1 MKWTSECVN
10 ALFDCVKP
18 ENKDVL
24 SKNIPNIHFLMRH
37 KSAKFTLYNTR
48 MTKYTYILI
57 LFLFGC
63 SPLFS
68 QVQHRADKASE
79 IRRTVEIKGS
89 VQGKENLEGISGV
102 EVSSDKGVYAIT
114 DALGDYRIRVSIGDE
129 LIFKSPEFETKRYV
143 VKSDED
149 VDVRVEGYSESS
161 SSRTSS
167 KILRDN
173 QVSMHKSY
181 LDSAYTYRKTN
192 IEKSIDFIT
201 KSIAQLGR
209 RGNKS
214 ELALSLTALGEVYH
228 YHRQYDLAITSFKD
242 ALEANKTSKT
252 TLLLG
257 NSYLSNKDFKNA
269 EQVLNPLLKVRNL
282 IAYQQVQLYENLGD
296 VYTGLGT
303 INKAVDFYEEGLV
316 VARKNQITPKMTDL
330 NSKIADAYA
339 TDDKSIEAEGY
350 YGNSLKLA
358 EKEAPQ
364 RAIQEKEK
372 VADFYNKNSRYDE
385 EIQFRKKSLNELNSL
400 PKSEV
405 EKKSGTINA
414 DTITTQ
420 RINYKIANA
429 YIAQDKYELAIPYLK
444 QSIVEADSDDDLVV
458 QKDATRKLSE
468 VYEFKGDFTKALAT
482 YQAYVSVVDTL
493 YIRKEQEISRAAR
506 FNREISTKQSRISG
520 LEQERE
526 LSQSKY
532 DLALTGQQ
540 LIEETNK
547 RQKWVIYSLIFGL
560 ILMGLA
566 TFFFYRSNQQQ
577 KLANNLLALKSLR
590 SQMNPHFIFNA
601 LNSVNNYIAKSDER
615 SANRYLSEFSTL
627 MRSVLENSEEDFISL
642 PKELELLELYV
653 KLEHSRFPDKFD
665 YEIIIDEH
673 LDVASFQIPP
683 MLLQPYIENS
693 IWHGLRYKK
702 EKGHLNIELR
712 QKDKET
718 IEITITDD
726 GIGRK
731 KSATLKTTNQ
741 KKQKS
746 KGMGNIKK
754 RVAILNDMY
763 KEKVDVHISDLE
775 SDGSGTKVVF
785 TLKKD

>member
-1 MKWTSECVN
+1 
-10 ALFDCVKP
+10 
-18 ENKDVL
+18 
-24 SKNIPNIHFLMRH
+24 MR
-37 KSAKFTLYNTR
+37 
-48 MTKYTYILI
+48 KYAYILI
-57 LFLFGC
+57 LFFLGC
-63 SPLFS
+63 YPLLS
-68 QVQHRADKASE
+68 QVNRETNKVSE
-79 IRRTVEIKGS
+79 TLRTIEIKGS
-89 VQGKENLEGISGV
+89 VQGRESFEPIAGV
-102 EVSSDKGVYAIT
+102 EVSTDKGIYTLT
-114 DALGDYRIRVSIGDE
+114 DAQGEYRIKVAIGDE
-129 LIFKSPEFETKRYV
+129 LIFRSPEFETKRHTV
-143 VKSDED
+143 QSDED
-149 VDVRVEGYSESS
+149 VDVLVEGYTENSS
-161 SSRTSS
+161 TRS
-167 KILRDN
+167 KSKRISDKN
-173 QVSMHKSY
+173 ISMHKSY
-181 LDSAYTYRKTN
+181 LDSANAYRKTD

-201 KSIAQLGR
+201 QSISQLGK
-209 RGNKS
+209 RGNKK
-214 ELALSLTALGEVYH
+214 ELALSLTALGEVY
-228 YHRQYDLAITSFKD
+228 QYYNQNDLAITNFKD

-257 NSYLSNKDFKNA
+257 NTYIANKDFKTA
-269 EQVLNPLLKVRNL
+269 RETLEPLLKVKNL
-282 IAYQQVQLYENLGD
+282 IPFQQAQLYESLGD
-296 VYTGLGT
+296 TFIGLGSV
-303 INKAVDFYEEGLV
+303 NKAVDFYEEGLV
-316 VARKNQITPKMTDL
+316 VAKKNQITPKMTDL

-339 TDDKSIEAEGY
+339 TDNKSIEAEGY
-350 YGNSLKLA
+350 YGNSLRLA
-358 EKEAPQ
+358 KNEAPQ

-372 VADFYNKNSRYDE
+372 VADFYNKKNRYDD
-385 EIQFRKKSLNELNSL
+385 EIQLRKQSLNELNNL
-400 PKSEV
+400 PEPSFNFD
-405 EKKSGTINA
+405 SGVINS
-414 DTITTQ
+414 DTITSQ

-429 YIAQDKYELAIPYLK
+429 YIAQDKYDQAIPYLEK
-444 QSIVEADSDDDLVV
+444 SIVEADSDDDLIV

-468 VYEFKGDFTKALAT
+468 VYEYSGDFTKALET

-532 DLALTGQQ
+532 DLALTEQQ
-540 LIEETNK
+540 LSTESNK

-560 ILMGLA
+560 ILMALA
-566 TFFFYRSNQQQ
+566 AFFFYRSNQQQ

-627 MRSVLENSEEDFISL
+627 MRSVLENSEEDFIPLSQ
-642 PKELELLELYV
+642 ELELLELYV

-665 YEIIIDEH
+665 YKITIAEH
-673 LDVASFQIPP
+673 LDVAAFQIPP

-693 IWHGLRYKK
+693 IWHGLRYKE
-702 EKGHLNIELR
+702 EKGVLNIELQ

-718 IEITITDD
+718 IEITISDD

-731 KSATLKTTNQ
+731 KSAALKTTNQ

-763 KEKVDVHISDLE
+763 KDKVDVHISDLE
-775 SDGSGTKVVF
+775 ANGTGTKVVF